1 MGSVSSNWYV
11 LHTYSGYENKVKN
24 SLEKLVESNGLQNSI
39 LKIIIPTEDIVE
51 ENGDKIKKVS
61 RKIYPGY
68 VFVNM
73 IMSDEMWFRVRNI
86 RGVTGFVGP
95 TGKEAVPLSE
105 EEINFMGIGEI
116 INNNETYNVGDVV
129 EIRFGALRGQYA
141 VVKEVNLEKK
151 RIKGVVNMMGES
163 IVDMNFSQVSR
174 VD

>member
-1 MGSVSSNWYV
+1 MGSELSNWYV

-39 LKIIIPTEDIVE
+39 LKIIVPTEDIVE

-61 RKIYPGY
+61 RKLYPGY

-73 IMSDEMWFRVRNI
+73 TMSDEMWFRVRNI

-105 EEINFMGIGEI
+105 EEINFMGISEI
-116 INNNETYNVGDVV
+116 IRSESYNVGDVV
-129 EIRFGALRGQYA
+129 QIKFGALKDQYA
-141 VVKEVNLEKK
+141 TITEVNLEKK
-151 RIKGVVNMMGES
+151 KIKGMVNMMGES
-163 IVDMNFSQVSR
+163 IIELDFSQISHI
-174 VD
+174 D